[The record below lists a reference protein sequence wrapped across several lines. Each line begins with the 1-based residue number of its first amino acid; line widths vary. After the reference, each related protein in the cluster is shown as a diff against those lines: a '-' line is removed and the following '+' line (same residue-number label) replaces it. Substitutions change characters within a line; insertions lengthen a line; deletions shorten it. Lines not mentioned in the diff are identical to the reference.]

1 MVDTVKVTL
10 EGGVRDMRNPERID
24 RILALI
30 GKAWK
35 SSPDMRFFQ
44 LLTAMGLDGDLFYYE
59 DDDLEQWLK
68 KVTQ

>member
-1 MVDTVKVTL
+1 MVYTVKVTL
-10 EGGVRDMRNPERID
+10 EGGVKAMRNPERID
-24 RILALI
+24 RILELI

-35 SSPDMRFFQ
+35 SSPDLRFFQ

-68 KVTQ
+68 EWTK